1 MDMNKIF
8 DLVELLNGSMQ
19 LSKDC
24 IMVLEDTFLND
35 KSAKILF
42 AIDMLEYLVKN
53 CNRNL
58 HQACNT
64 QQFMDAM
71 LHLVRRVRLLI
82 DLATRQIHNRRKDA
96 Q

>member
-1 MDMNKIF
+1 MLSLLAILLTSQKMDMTKIF

-24 IMVLEDTFLND
+24 MMVLEDVFTHE
-35 KSAKILF
+35 KSGKILF

-58 HQACNT
+58 HQACNNE
-64 QQFMDAM
+64 QFM
-71 LHLVRRVRLLI
+71 
-82 DLATRQIHNRRKDA
+82 
-96 Q
+96 